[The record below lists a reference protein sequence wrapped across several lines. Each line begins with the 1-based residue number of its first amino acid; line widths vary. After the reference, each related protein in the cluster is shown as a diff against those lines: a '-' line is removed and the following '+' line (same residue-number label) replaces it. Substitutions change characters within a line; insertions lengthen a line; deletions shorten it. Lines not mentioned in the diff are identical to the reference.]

1 MNWPDDFINKILL
14 GDCLKVM
21 PSIPDNSID
30 LVITSPPYNIGIDY
44 GTYKDNLPWKKYY
57 NWCKL
62 WLKEIYRILKNDGRF
77 CLNHYLSLGNSKEKT
92 APLMILNGLSL
103 EIGFKHHGLAI
114 WEDKTIS
121 TLTAWGSWLSAS
133 SPYVNC
139 PTEGIL
145 ILYKEHWKKENK
157 GVSTI
162 ENRDFIMATKGVWN
176 LGTDRKRLTPATFPE
191 RLPGLCINLLTYED
205 DLVLDLFLGS
215 GTTAVACR
223 ELGRRFIGIEINPEY
238 CEIAR
243 RRLSGVTPPLPLI
256 YAKNVSEGIEPE
268 SII

>member
-1 MNWPDDFINKILL
+1 MKYPDDFINKILL

-21 PSIPDNSID
+21 SSIPDNSVD
-30 LVITSPPYNIGIDY
+30 LVVTSPPYNIGIDY
-44 GTYKDNLPWKKYY
+44 GTYKDNLTWEEYY
-57 NWCKL
+57 HWCEK
-62 WLKEIYRILKNDGRF
+62 WLREIFRILKSDGRF
-77 CLNHYLSLGNSKEKT
+77 CLNHYLSCGNTEEKT
-92 APLMILNGLSL
+92 APLMILNSLSL

-133 SPYVNC
+133 SPYINC

-191 RLPGLCINLLTYED
+191 RLPGLCINLLTYEN
-205 DLVLDLFLGS
+205 DLVLDPFLGS
-215 GTTAVACR
+215 GTTAAVCK
-223 ELGRRFIGIEINPEY
+223 EYKRRYIGIEIDEKI
-238 CEIAR
+238 CWIAR
-243 RRLSGVTPPLPLI
+243 RRV
-256 YAKNVSEGIEPE
+256 N
-268 SII
+268 SIPGLLF